1 MYRTQLTGFLLVL
14 LALVSANVV
23 GAETEA
29 QAAGQEL
36 TTAKVEL
43 LIDKAKY
50 YSFEVQDIL
59 QAQSNID
66 LLEAA
71 SNDAAEGM
79 RVAVET
85 DVLSGVVISGC

>member
-36 TTAKVEL
+36 TTVRRK
-43 LIDKAKY
+43 KRHPR
-50 YSFEVQDIL
+50 
-59 QAQSNID
+59 
-66 LLEAA
+66 EAPC
-71 SNDAAEGM
+71 SP
-79 RVAVET
+79 VFH
-85 DVLSGVVISGC
+85 

>member
-36 TTAKVEL
+36 TTAKGKS
-43 LIDKAKY
+43 DTPR
-50 YSFEVQDIL
+50 
-59 QAQSNID
+59 
-66 LLEAA
+66 EAPC
-71 SNDAAEGM
+71 SP
-79 RVAVET
+79 VFH
-85 DVLSGVVISGC
+85 

>member
-36 TTAKVEL
+36 TTAKGKSDTPEQTSRSETKFGTTDDHR
-43 LIDKAKY
+43 IRHRAKGD
-50 YSFEVQDIL
+50 ER
-59 QAQSNID
+59 A
-66 LLEAA
+66 
-71 SNDAAEGM
+71 
-79 RVAVET
+79 R
-85 DVLSGVVISGC
+85 